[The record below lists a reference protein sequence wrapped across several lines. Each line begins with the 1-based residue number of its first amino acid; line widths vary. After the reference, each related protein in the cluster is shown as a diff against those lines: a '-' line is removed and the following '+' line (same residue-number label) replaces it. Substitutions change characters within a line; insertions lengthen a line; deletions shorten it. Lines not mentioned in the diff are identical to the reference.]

1 LPVTLKKIAVS
12 TRSRAEVRD
21 ITREIRNAVR
31 ESKVKSGTCHIF
43 VPHTTA
49 AVAINENAD
58 ASVKRDILDAL
69 EGLVPRNAE
78 YAHTEGNSDAHIKS
92 SFIGSD
98 RTVFIEGGEL
108 LLGTW
113 QGIFFMKFDGPR
125 QRDVLVKIVEDR

>member
-69 EGLVPRNAE
+69 GGLVPRNAE

-113 QGIFFMKFDGPR
+113 QGIFFMEFDGPR